1 MKEFIISVRNS
12 LLSFGYQYLTKPLL
26 FQQDPEA
33 VHDRFI
39 RLGAFLGNHTLSK
52 FFTRLAFSYS
62 HPMLHQE
69 IAGILFPN
77 PVGLAAGFDKDA
89 DLVNLLP
96 EIGFGFAELGSITG
110 EPCAGNPKPRLWRL
124 PYSQSILVHYGLKN
138 EGAEKIA
145 AKLKEKL
152 KGNNSSLHSFPLG
165 ISAAKTN
172 CKETVLLEKGIAD
185 YCKVLECFREIGQH
199 YTINI
204 SCPNSFAGLD
214 FSEPKRLEKLFQA
227 MQKKK
232 LFCKPVFLK
241 LSPDLTMPE
250 LDALI
255 ALSLQYKITGLI
267 CSNLVKK
274 RENALL
280 AEKEKDKWMYGGVS
294 GAPVKKHALRQ
305 IAHAYKKSNGKL
317 VLIGC
322 GGIFT
327 AEDAYDYIK
336 NGASLVQLIT
346 GMIYQ
351 GPQVI
356 SAINQGLVTLL
367 KKDGYA
373 NIQQAIG
380 TQVW

>member
-1 MKEFIISVRNS
+1 MKEAVISLRNS
-12 LLSFGYQYLTKPLL
+12 LLSCGYQYLMKPLL
-26 FQQDPEA
+26 FQQDPEK

-39 RLGAFLGNHTLSK
+39 RLGAIFGNHRLSK
-52 FFTRLAFSYS
+52 FLTRLAFSYT

-69 IAGILFPN
+69 IAGISFPN

-89 DLVNLLP
+89 DLVDLLS

-124 PYSQSILVHYGLKN
+124 PHSQSILVYYGLKN
-138 EGAEKIA
+138 DGVEKIA
-145 AKLKEKL
+145 AKLKEKW
-152 KGNNSSLHSFPLG
+152 KGNNLSFPVG

-172 CKETVLLEKGIAD
+172 CKETIVLEKGIAD
-185 YCKVLECFREIGQH
+185 YCKVLEGFREIGQY

-204 SCPNSFAGLD
+204 SCPNSFGGLD
-214 FSEPKRLEKLFQA
+214 FSDPKRLERLFQA

-241 LSPDLTMPE
+241 LSPDSTLAE

-255 ALSLQYKITGLI
+255 ALSLHYKITGLI

-274 RENALL
+274 KENALL
-280 AEKEKDKWMYGGVS
+280 AEKERNKWMHGGVS

-327 AEDAYDYIK
+327 AEDAYEYIK
-336 NGASLVQLIT
+336 NGTSLVQLIT

-373 NIQQAIG
+373 NIQEAIG
-380 TQVW
+380 VQVR